1 MSRRNGEEFRW
12 RRFPPVQLFNYL
24 LLRVIVA
31 VIDMFPYEMAPR
43 IGHTLGKIIRFID
56 RKHARIAVKNLEKS
70 RGVCPSDEI
79 PQFVDRVYEHIGLG
93 FVEMLMIPRLMERH
107 QVEGF
112 VQFHRFHVV
121 KDVLAQGKGLIV
133 AIGHLG
139 NWELTGLA
147 VTLSGIPLH
156 SLARPIENPWVDR
169 WLNRFRTQTG
179 QEIIPKYHALGSMVR
194 VLQKNE
200 VLIIQIDQDA
210 RHSGV
215 YVNFFGRPASTH
227 RSPAV
232 LALKYGTPIVIA
244 DIYREGGLHHCV
256 LSDPIDPAAYKG
268 AADPVK
274 MLTQAYSDK
283 FEECVRAHPEQWFWV
298 HDRWKTAE
306 RVARTTTEALV

>member
-1 MSRRNGEEFRW
+1 MSGARGDFRW
-12 RRFPPVQLFNYL
+12 RRWPPVQVLGYL
-24 LLRVIVA
+24 LLRAVVT
-31 VIDMFPYEMAPR
+31 VIDMFPYESAPR
-43 IGHTLGKIIRFID
+43 IGRLLGRIIRLID
-56 RKHARIAVKNLEKS
+56 RKHARIAVKNLERS
-70 RGVCPSDEI
+70 RGVCPPDEI
-79 PQFVDRVYEHIGLG
+79 LAFIERVYEHIGLG

-107 QVEGF
+107 QVERYASLD
-112 VQFHRFHVV
+112 RFHLV
-121 KDVLAQGKGLIV
+121 KEVLARGRGMIV
-133 AIGHLG
+133 VIGHLG
-139 NWELTGLA
+139 NWELAGLA
-147 VTLSGIPLH
+147 ATLRGFPIH

-194 VLQKNE
+194 VLLKNE
-200 VLIIQIDQDA
+200 MLIIQVDQDA

-232 LALKYGTPIVIA
+232 LALKYGAPIVVA
-244 DIYREGGLHHCV
+244 DIYREGGVHHCA
-256 LSDPIDPAAYKG
+256 LSDPILPEAFKG

-274 MLTQAYSDK
+274 ALTQAYSEK

-306 RVARTTTEALV
+306 RDARKTTEALV